1 MGYDQQLAAV
11 WLSLEIAV
19 VYVFGLAIYRL
30 YWHPLSKIPGPKH
43 FAVSGIPQAIDNQIK
58 GHFNRNVLKLHE
70 KYGEIV
76 RTGPNHLSVSGS
88 IGWREVFGHTR
99 AGQAEFGHWKDFYQ
113 LGDKNV
119 QSIVTTDKEDHRR
132 QRRLMSHGFSHAA
145 IKEQEPLVDKYVQ
158 KLFAQFRKDA
168 ELHQPTD
175 MLKWYNLTTLDIIGD
190 LVFGESFNCL
200 DNGESE
206 LVDSIFNTIRIMSR
220 VHAVLRMPL
229 LSWAR
234 RLMISKKD
242 ALRHIEQKRVSK
254 DKAERRIALGPAPE
268 GRRDIMTNILR
279 HNDEKGMSHAEILSN
294 ADGLIMAGSE
304 TTATALAG
312 LTYCITTNPQALER
326 VQREVREAFNSEKDI
341 KINSTMSLKYLNAC
355 IEEAMRIYPPVA
367 ETPTRLS
374 PGEFVNN
381 HYIPK
386 GWADYHNAANFALPE
401 DFRPERWLSPDHPFH
416 DPQFNT
422 DKKEAFEPFSF
433 GPRNCI
439 GKNLAYAEL
448 RLIMAKFFWN
458 FDFLLLPESHDW
470 PRTQRAFTSWEKI
483 PLMVQLKQVGRS

>member
-1 MGYDQQLAAV
+1 M
-11 WLSLEIAV
+11 
-19 VYVFGLAIYRL
+19 
-30 YWHPLSKIPGPKH
+30 
-43 FAVSGIPQAIDNQIK
+43 
-58 GHFNRNVLKLHE
+58 
-70 KYGEIV
+70 
-76 RTGPNHLSVSGS
+76 SVSGS

-386 GWADYHNAANFALPE
+386 GVSCTFQVQIQTDQALKRARIRPISRFTSGQTTTMPPTSLYQRTLDPSDGSVPTTPFMTPNSTRTRKRHLNPSPLARETALARILHMPNFVLS
-401 DFRPERWLSPDHPFH
+401 WLNFSGTLTFCCCPKAMTG
-416 DPQFNT
+416 Q
-422 DKKEAFEPFSF
+422 EPK
-433 GPRNCI
+433 GH
-439 GKNLAYAEL
+439 L
-448 RLIMAKFFWN
+448 RL
-458 FDFLLLPESHDW
+458 
-470 PRTQRAFTSWEKI
+470 
-483 PLMVQLKQVGRS
+483 GRRFH